1 MGTAKRA
8 RISPPDFPIVGIGAS
23 AGGLDALKDF
33 FSACS
38 SAPGAAFVVVV
49 HLAPDFESHMTSL
62 LSRAAPMPVQQAA
75 DGMKV
80 EVDHVYIIPPGKD
93 LTIKGG
99 FLRLAEREP
108 NSLTIDIFLNSLAQD
123 QKKRAAGVILSGELS
138 DGSRGIRAIKECGG
152 AAYAQDSRSAQ
163 HPHMPEAAAAT
174 GAVDEV
180 LSPQDIARR
189 LCSRSARSGRAP
201 KEPALRDA
209 ALAGICDFLHDALK
223 VDFSHYKKP
232 TIMRRIQR
240 RMDALNIPRIEDY
253 ASALK
258 TLPGEGQILSDEL
271 LVHVTG
277 FFRDPQAFETM
288 KTRIYPELLGRRSPK
303 IPVRVWVA
311 GCATGEEAYSH
322 AINLLEYLEEKG
334 PPPPIQIF
342 ATDLD
347 AGVVAKARRGFYSE
361 KALARISPERRAR
374 YFTPMKGGRRI
385 VKAIRDLCVFAKH
398 DVARDAPFSNMDF
411 ISCRN
416 LLIYIEPSLQKRI
429 LSLFHYALKSGGF
442 LMLGS
447 SETVAAASGQF
458 DEVDKKASLYRKDS
472 TVQVHPPEF
481 TISSH
486 KDDWA
491 RLPERRV
498 GPPGSEP
505 TGSEL
510 QAEVRR
516 ILINQYTPAGV
527 LVDDAMDIV
536 QAHGSTSRFL
546 ELPSGVVS
554 TNLAKMAHA
563 DLSLAIRA
571 AVQKAKTEDVA
582 VVKKVRVRLRDEEL
596 DVQVDVIPVKSPQD
610 RRRRYLVLFSPLP
623 TSPSA
628 DTAQGR
634 TQAQQLEFR
643 QLRDELAS
651 AKEYVQSVARE
662 HEFSDQEKRAA
673 RDDTASAVE
682 EFHSMNE
689 ELEAAKEELQATNE
703 ELTTVNEELARRN
716 AELRTAHDELS
727 NLLASARIPILV
739 LDNDMRIRRFT
750 SAAETT
756 FDLHRSDVGK
766 QLSSLRLSIQLPDLK
781 NEVAKVLRGQ
791 KEIALEVRDRQGRWY
806 SLWIRPYQTSERKIE
821 GVTLSLIDFTEKR
834 NDLLTLQSS
843 RDYAEAALDSR
854 GVKMV
859 ILDSSLRIQR
869 ANKLFYA
876 SFRTSVAKARG
887 RTLFQ
892 MGKGMWNVRP
902 LREKLSALAREET
915 PFTDYECEFDV
926 PARGSRTMS
935 ISGRVVTHGAEKA
948 KSLLITLEDVTPRK
962 QAAEAAA
969 LRKSE
974 SRQRDFVANVSHELM
989 TPITAIKGYSEALVA
1004 GALEIPNKRLKFA
1017 QIIEKHA
1024 DRLTQLVEDLL
1035 QLSTSEA
1042 GHKKSADAVSLAAQL
1057 EKLLRELAP
1066 LARKRGISIRVK
1078 VSPVLKVAVNKSE
1091 LNQILQNL
1099 ILNAIKYN
1107 RSKGRIAIAAHVVG
1121 KRIIVSV
1128 QDTGIGVPK
1137 EDLTRIFDR
1146 FHRSANARALTER
1159 GSGLGLSIAKSI
1171 LVAHGCRI
1179 WAESVQGKGTTF
1191 FFTLP
1196 KA

>member
-1 MGTAKRA
+1 MAKRA
-8 RISPPDFPIVGIGAS
+8 RKSPPDFPIVGIGAS
-23 AGGLDALKDF
+23 AGGLDAIKDF

-80 EVDHVYIIPPGKD
+80 EVDHVYVIPPGKD

-99 FLRLAEREP
+99 FLQLAEREP
-108 NSLTIDIFLNSLAQD
+108 NSLAIDIFLNSLAKD

-138 DGSRGIRAIKECGG
+138 DGSRGIRAIKESGG
-152 AAYAQDSRSAQ
+152 ATYAQDSRSAQ

-174 GAVDEV
+174 GAVDEI

-189 LCSRSARSGRAP
+189 LCSHSAKSRRAI
-201 KEPALRDA
+201 KAPALEDA
-209 ALAGICDFLHDALK
+209 ALALICAFLYDALK
-223 VDFSHYKKP
+223 VDFSDYKKP
-232 TIMRRIQR
+232 TIKRRIQR
-240 RMDALNIPRIEDY
+240 RMDALNIASMEDY
-253 ASALK
+253 AAALK
-258 TLPGEGQILSDEL
+258 IRPGEGQILSDEL

-277 FFRDPQAFETM
+277 FFRDPQAFEAM
-288 KTRIYPELLGRRSPK
+288 KTRVYPELLGRRSPK
-303 IPVRVWVA
+303 IPIRVWIA

-374 YFTPMKGGRRI
+374 YFTPIKGGRRI

-398 DVARDAPFSNMDF
+398 DVAKDAPFSNMDF
-411 ISCRN
+411 VSCRN
-416 LLIYIEPSLQKRI
+416 LLIYIEPVLQKRI
-429 LSLFHYALKSGGF
+429 LSLFHYALKPGGF

-447 SETVAAASGQF
+447 SETTAAAPGQF
-458 DEVDKKASLYRKDS
+458 DEVDKKSSLYCKDS
-472 TVQVHPPEF
+472 SVQGQPLEF
-481 TISSH
+481 TITTPR
-486 KDDWA
+486 DDWA
-491 RLPERRV
+491 HLPERRV
-498 GPPGSEP
+498 GPPGTEP

-516 ILINQYTPAGV
+516 ILMNQFTPAGV

-536 QAHGSTSRFL
+536 QTHGSTSRFL

-563 DLSLAIRA
+563 DMSLAIRA
-571 AVQKAKTEDVA
+571 AVLKAKTEDVA
-582 VVKKVRVRLRDEEL
+582 VIKKVRVRLRDEEL
-596 DVQVDVIPVKSPQD
+596 DVQLDVIPVHSPQD
-610 RRRRYLVLFSPLP
+610 RRRRYLVLFTPLP
-623 TSPSA
+623 TSPKPGA
-628 DTAQGR
+628 GR

-643 QLRDELAS
+643 QLREELDS

-662 HEFSDQEKRAA
+662 HEASDKEKHAA
-673 RDDTASAVE
+673 RDETASAVE

-727 NLLASARIPILV
+727 NLLGSARIPILV
-739 LDNDMRIRRFT
+739 LDNGMRIRRFT

-766 QLSSLRLSIQLPDLK
+766 QLASLRLSIQLPDLK
-781 NEVAKVLRGQ
+781 NAVSKVLRGQ

-843 RDYAEAALDSR
+843 RDYAEAALDTR
-854 GVKMV
+854 GVSMV
-859 ILDSSLRIQR
+859 ILDTSLRILK
-869 ANKLFYA
+869 ANKLFYKSFSISA
-876 SFRTSVAKARG
+876 SKARG
-887 RTLFQ
+887 RTLFKL
-892 MGKGMWNVRP
+892 GKGMWNARP
-902 LREKLSALAREET
+902 LREKLSALARDET

-926 PARGSRTMS
+926 PSRGSRTLA
-935 ISGRVVTHGAEKA
+935 ISGRVVTQDVEKA
-948 KSLLITLEDVTPRK
+948 KSMLITIEDVTPRK

-974 SRQRDFVANVSHELM
+974 GRQRDFVANVSHELM

-1042 GHKKSADAVSLAAQL
+1042 GHKKSADAVTLASQL

-1099 ILNAIKYN
+1099 VLNAIKYN